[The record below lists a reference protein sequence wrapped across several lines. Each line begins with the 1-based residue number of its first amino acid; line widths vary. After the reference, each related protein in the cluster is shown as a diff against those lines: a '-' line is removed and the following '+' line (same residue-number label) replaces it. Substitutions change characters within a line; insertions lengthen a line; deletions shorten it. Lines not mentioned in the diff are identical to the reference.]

1 MEPSIFVMAAGI
13 AMAFFDPGNALVV
26 FAIGA
31 LMHVA
36 FDF

>member
-1 MEPSIFVMAAGI
+1 MATGI
-13 AMAFFDPGNALVV
+13 AMAFFDPGNAILV
-26 FAIGA
+26 FALGA